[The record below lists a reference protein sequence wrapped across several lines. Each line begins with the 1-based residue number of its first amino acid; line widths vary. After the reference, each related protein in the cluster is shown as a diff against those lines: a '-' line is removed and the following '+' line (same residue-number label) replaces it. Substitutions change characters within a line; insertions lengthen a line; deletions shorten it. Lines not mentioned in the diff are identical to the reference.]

1 MTVIIHLYI
10 LIVRFIITIF
20 MSIILIY
27 ISNIDI
33 VSIVHNLLFLGTLY

>member
-1 MTVIIHLYI
+1 MTVIINLYI

-20 MSIILIY
+20 MSIILTY

-33 VSIVHNLLFLGTLY
+33 VTIIHN